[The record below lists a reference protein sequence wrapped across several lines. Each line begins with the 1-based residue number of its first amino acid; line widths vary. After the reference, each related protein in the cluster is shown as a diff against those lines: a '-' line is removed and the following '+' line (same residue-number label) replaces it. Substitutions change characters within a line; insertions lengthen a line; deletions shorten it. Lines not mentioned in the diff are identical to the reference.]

1 MRKTRHTENDK
12 VKGKI
17 GLSSPLIQLTSE
29 PRTIETSEAR
39 QLLEGVIKML
49 IPTRDS
55 NSDHLSGDPLS
66 YQAFKRLCAYV
77 LKKELGFSLRR

>member
-1 MRKTRHTENDK
+1 MRKTRHTENDE

-39 QLLEGVIKML
+39 QLLEGVINMFMT
-49 IPTRDS
+49 TRDS
-55 NSDHLSGDPLS
+55 NSGHLSGDPVS
-66 YQAFKRLCAYV
+66 YQDFKRFFFYV
-77 LKKELGFSLRR
+77 LRKESGL